1 MRPSANILP
10 LALVGLIVT
19 AIIVFIVVVLLI
31 SWFSN
36 PPFGLGNAPPQPI
49 AFPHTVHAGT
59 PEQGGVGI
67 QCEFCHR
74 NVTKGAAATVPAVEN
89 CVFCHKQ
96 INAENAAGTTTVN
109 LSEIQR
115 VVDRFN
121 DENPIDWER
130 VHRLPDHVRFVHEAH
145 IRFLTQGEERTVDLP
160 IGNQGPQQLPL
171 TVGQAC
177 SVCHGDVATMTEVQ
191 PQPGQS
197 LKMGTC
203 LDCHREA
210 NVATDCDQVVGT
222 SLERTGIRPLSVA
235 DASGFPAKW

>member
-1 MRPSANILP
+1 MIP

-19 AIIVFIVVVLLI
+19 GIVGFIVVILVM
-31 SWFSN
+31 SWYSN
-36 PPFGLGNAPPQPI
+36 PPFGLGNAPAQPI
-49 AFPHTVHAGT
+49 AFPHTVHAGA
-59 PEQGGVGI
+59 PPDGVGI

-96 INAENAAGTTTVN
+96 INSENVVGSTAVN
-109 LSEIQR
+109 LKEIQR

-121 DENPIDWER
+121 DDNPIDWER

-145 IRFLTQGEERTVDLP
+145 IRFLTQGESRTVTLP
-160 IGNQGPQQLPL
+160 VGDGQPRQLPL
-171 TVGQAC
+171 PVGEAC
-177 SVCHGDVATMTEVQ
+177 SVCHGNVAGMTEVH

-203 LDCHREA
+203 LDCHREN
-210 NVATDCDQVVGT
+210 NVSTDCT
-222 SLERTGIRPLSVA
+222 ICH
-235 DASGFPAKW
+235 K